1 MSKAREKKRK
11 PSQRTPSVLS
21 PEREEELMARAA
33 WLAYVGD
40 MTQAQVAKHLRLTRL
55 RVNKMLA
62 QARARGIV
70 QIRINSRIT
79 ALTEIEDRLCAAY
92 GLTRA
97 SVVPTPPQADMVSH
111 AVAAAAGALLSEHI
125 TDGVSIGVGWGRTLQ
140 LSLNSVTVRPVKRM
154 SVVSLMGGLTRG
166 SAVNIYDLSSR
177 LAAMFGA
184 ECFYIAAPIFADT
197 EATRDLLLQQS
208 MLQDA
213 FKRAREVDVAF
224 VSVGPLHEKST
235 MARIGVLTPETRAS
249 LMAAGAVGDLCG
261 YYMDA
266 SGQLIDHPL
275 NRRVI
280 GLSPDVVRN
289 VETVIVAG
297 GGADKITVMRA
308 ALRRGVADIMVTDEQ
323 TALAI
328 LSETP

>member
-1 MSKAREKKRK
+1 VSNPRQKKQI

-40 MTQAQVAKHLRLTRL
+40 LTQAQIAKHLHLTRL

-70 QIRINSRIT
+70 QIRINSRIGS
-79 ALTEIEDRLCAAY
+79 LVELEDRLCAAY
-92 GLTRA
+92 GLRKA
-97 SVVPTPPQADMVSH
+97 SVVPTPPEADMVSK
-111 AVAAAAGALLSEHI
+111 AVASSAGAMLTEHI
-125 TDGVSIGVGWGRTLQ
+125 RDGVSIGVGWGRTLQ

-154 SVVSLMGGLTRG
+154 SVVSLLGGLTRG

-184 ECFYIAAPIFADT
+184 ECFYIAAPIFTDT

-208 MLQDA
+208 ILQDA
-213 FKRAREVDVAF
+213 FRHAREIDVAF
-224 VSVGPLHEKST
+224 LSVGALHEEST
-235 MARIGVLTPETRAS
+235 MARIGVLSSEAMAS
-249 LMAAGAVGDLCG
+249 LASAGAVGDFCG
-261 YYMDA
+261 YWIGED
-266 SGQLIDHPL
+266 GRVIDHPL

-280 GLSPDVVRN
+280 GLAPDALRN
-289 VETVIVAG
+289 VKTVILASG
-297 GGADKITVMRA
+297 GMDKVTVLRA
-308 ALRRGVADIMVTDEQ
+308 ALRHGAVGILITDEQ
-323 TALAI
+323 TAEAI
-328 LSETP
+328 LSQ